1 MAWARRPRRLNAV
14 ATSRWLRFAIVA
26 FAFVQSVIWLFAGS
40 IWWEFRGG
48 LVWPGEEPSA
58 SRIASDSYVAIAF
71 FVVAGLSVAVLLRF
85 LVRPDRR
92 SVFLLSATQ
101 SIGAL
106 AAFAFTLLIDTVW
119 ILITALAVPTL
130 ALLYLYER
138 SRSAHDHSASAGNG
152 SSIR

>member
-1 MAWARRPRRLNAV
+1 V

-26 FAFVQSVIWLFAGS
+26 FAFAQTVIWLFAGS

-48 LVWPGEEPSA
+48 LVWPWEEPSP
-58 SRIASDSYVAIAF
+58 SRIARDSYVAIAF
-71 FVVAGLSVAVLLRF
+71 FVVAGLSVAVLLPF
-85 LVRPDRR
+85 LVRPGRR

-101 SIGAL
+101 FIGAL
-106 AAFAFTLLIDTVW
+106 AAFAFTLLIETRW
-119 ILITALAVPTL
+119 ILITTLAVPTL

-138 SRSAHDHSASAGNG
+138 SRRTHDHSASAGNG